1 MPKPTKV
8 PAAVERLRA
17 LADQPEAQVAYAL
30 DLLGR
35 ERGIQV
41 VSAALAV
48 VRAAPPR
55 PAARPVLIQV
65 YAYYDADGVKRD
77 PGCDLRVA
85 VLTALQ
91 PLVQGDDADLAERAV
106 TTYEFLPPT
115 RAESAGELRAAGLL
129 LLAGLD
135 PERARYH
142 AVRLLVDPHTSR
154 MSGRPAVDAVRL
166 LADHGQVLPLY
177 QVAVDPR
184 GGLSEVIAA
193 CLQSLGEVPPSILAG
208 LVARYGD
215 SPDDL
220 LLAGLFDLLVAHPD
234 GATHAD
240 FIVTFLRTTYRFAAY
255 RYLVTTILAAR
266 PPGLLAA
273 LLAAAADE
281 PDSRRAAI
289 LVAALELA
297 PGDPAIAALVDQ
309 LRRRM

>member
-1 MPKPTKV
+1 MSKPTKV

-17 LADQPEAQVAYAL
+17 LAEQPDEQARLAL
-30 DLLGR
+30 ALLER

-48 VRAAPPR
+48 VLAVPPR
-55 PAARPVLIQV
+55 PAARPILLRL
-65 YAYYDADGVKRD
+65 YDHYDADGVKRD

-85 VLTALQ
+85 ILTALQ
-91 PLVQGDDADLAERAV
+91 PLVQGDDAALAERAL

-166 LADHGQVLPLY
+166 LADHGQTLPLY

-184 GGLSEVIAA
+184 GGVSEVIAA
-193 CLQSLGEVPPSILAG
+193 CLQNLTAAPPSILAG
-208 LVARYGD
+208 LVAQYGE

-220 LLAGLFDLLVAHPD
+220 LLAGLFDLLVAHPG
-234 GATHAD
+234 GAAHVD
-240 FIVTFLRTTYRFAAY
+240 FLVTFLRTTYRMAAY

-266 PPGLLAA
+266 PPGLFAA
-273 LLAAAADE
+273 LLNVAETERDR
-281 PDSRRAAI
+281 RRAEI
-289 LVAALELA
+289 LVAALDLVL
-297 PGDPAIAALVDQ
+297 GDPAIAALVAE

>member
-1 MPKPTKV
+1 MSKPPKV

-17 LADQPEAQVAYAL
+17 LADRPDEQTRYAL
-30 DLLGR
+30 DLLAK
-35 ERGIQV
+35 EHGIQI

-48 VRAAPPR
+48 ILAAPPR
-55 PAARPVLIQV
+55 PAARPILLQV

-91 PLVQGDDADLAERAV
+91 PLAQGDDADLAERAV

-177 QVAVDPR
+177 QVAMDPR
-184 GGLSEVIAA
+184 GGVSEVIAA
-193 CLQSLGEVPPSILAG
+193 CLQNLAEVPPSILAG
-208 LVARYGD
+208 LVARYSD

-220 LLAGLFDLLVAHPD
+220 LLA
-234 GATHAD
+234 
-240 FIVTFLRTTYRFAAY
+240 
-255 RYLVTTILAAR
+255 
-266 PPGLLAA
+266 
-273 LLAAAADE
+273 
-281 PDSRRAAI
+281 
-289 LVAALELA
+289 
-297 PGDPAIAALVDQ
+297 
-309 LRRRM
+309 